1 MALRKTLRVR
11 VLAHRFPVLICYS
24 VHAFTDPIAH
34 TIGHTAGSS
43 FDKLTTL
50 SRAEGQRAQRVV
62 FFLLSVERPE
72 SRKIL
77 ATGPI
82 VISHLSILRS
92 VC

>member
-34 TIGHTAGSS
+34 TIGHTAES
-43 FDKLTTL
+43 
-50 SRAEGQRAQRVV
+50 QRAQRVV